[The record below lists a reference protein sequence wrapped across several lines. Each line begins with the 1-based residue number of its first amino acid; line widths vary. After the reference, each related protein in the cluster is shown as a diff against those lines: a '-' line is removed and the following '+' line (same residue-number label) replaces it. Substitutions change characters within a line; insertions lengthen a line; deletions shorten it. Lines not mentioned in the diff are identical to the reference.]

1 LLSQLYDAHQDLIP
15 LVWDTDDAWGGSRYS
30 WYPGNGY
37 VPWVIVGGNIEPTW
51 NNYTSYNNAYQ
62 QTYAVSSPLDMNLEM
77 SMTRDDLLL
86 TVDIEV
92 TETIDSTD
100 IKLFY
105 VITKYE
111 PNTQADY
118 VNKVVAYSGAI
129 DFTITNIGETWLDN
143 YTFELDPTWDLAD
156 INAVA
161 IVQSWTETKDILQ
174 AVSTSFTG
182 LLPMF
187 SSNVVEGPANLFV
200 QFTNNSFPQSGIDLF
215 EWDLDGDSVY
225 ETFDENPFYI
235 YDTPGTYD
243 VALRITVDGETAEA
257 IQEDYITVT
266 DGTNISGNLSGT
278 WSADNS
284 PYTITGNTEIAE
296 GDFLTIESGTEIIVN
311 NSSIMVYGLLV
322 ADAQNG
328 EPIIFSSESSWYG
341 LFFDETEEDNVL
353 NNCLISGSSASAIAI
368 DGAEVDIINCRIF
381 NNTGTN
387 TGAAIDVNN
396 ADDVLI
402 HNNVIS
408 NNSNV
413 GTAGVI
419 RFTNSIPTVTN
430 NMIVNNSGTTGGV
443 ICIKSESDV
452 TFQNNTIANNYC
464 ETGMIFVFNSAPV
477 FKNSIII
484 NNGEMFNLINGE
496 PVVVYSCITGGYGG
510 LGNIDEDPLFVN
522 PTDGDGPD
530 YDGLSA
536 LWHLLDDS
544 PCIDAGHPSSSYNDV
559 EDPDNPGFAL
569 YPAMGTLTNDMGAFG
584 GQGFADFVGIEDDD
598 QINELIVQ
606 NRINVYPNPFQ
617 PFTNISLQLNS
628 EDKKLPVNLGVYN
641 IKGQLVKTILDN
653 EIVNGQLYNWNG
665 NDNTGNKVASGIY
678 FIKMET
684 SRTTNLKKV
693 MLIK

>member
-1 LLSQLYDAHQDLIP
+1 MFA
-15 LVWDTDDAWGGSRYS
+15 
-30 WYPGNGY
+30 
-37 VPWVIVGGNIEPTW
+37 VIGADNVC
-51 NNYTSYNNAYQ
+51 YYNDNA
-62 QTYAVSSPLDMNLEM
+62 
-77 SMTRDDLLL
+77 
-86 TVDIEV
+86 
-92 TETIDSTD
+92 
-100 IKLFY
+100 
-105 VITKYE
+105 
-111 PNTQADY
+111 
-118 VNKVVAYSGAI
+118 
-129 DFTITNIGETWLDN
+129 
-143 YTFELDPTWDLAD
+143 
-156 INAVA
+156 
-161 IVQSWTETKDILQ
+161 
-174 AVSTSFTG
+174 
-182 LLPMF
+182 F
-187 SSNVVEGPANLFV
+187 SSVENALILAIESFGLEANFRSNVTSGPADLSV
-200 QFTNNSFPQSGIDLF
+200 QFENISTPGTGIELW
-215 EWDLDGDSVY
+215 EWDLDGDGEIDSN
-225 ETFDENPFYI
+225 DEDPYYLYTEI
-235 YDTPGTYD
+235 GSYD
-243 VALRITVDGETAEA
+243 VTLTITMEGETSTLT
-257 IQEDYITVT
+257 IPDYITVT
-266 DGTNISGNLSGT
+266 DGTNISGNLSGV

-284 PYTITGNTEIAE
+284 PYTITGNAEIALE
-296 GDFLTIESGTEIIVN
+296 DFLTIESGTEIIVN
-311 NSSIMVYGLLV
+311 NSSITVYGLLV
-322 ADAQNG
+322 ADAQDA
-328 EPIIFSSESSWYG
+328 EPIVFSSESSWYG
-341 LFFDETEEDNVL
+341 LFYNDSEEDNVL

-368 DGAEVDIINCRIF
+368 DDAKVDIVNCRIF

-387 TGAAIDVNN
+387 IGAAIDVSN

-408 NNSNV
+408 NNLND

-430 NMIVNNSGTTGGV
+430 NIIVNNSGTTGGV
-443 ICIKSESDV
+443 ICIKSGSDA
-452 TFQNNTIANNYC
+452 TFLNNTIANNLC
-464 ETGMIFVFNSAPV
+464 ETGMIFVFNSTPV

-530 YDGLSA
+530 YDGLSG
-536 LWHLLDDS
+536 LWHLQNGS
-544 PCIDAGHPSSSYNDV
+544 PCIDTGHPSSSYNDV
-559 EDPDNPGFAL
+559 EDPENPGFAL
-569 YPAMGTLTNDMGAFG
+569 YPAMGTLINDMGAFG
-584 GQGFADFVGIEDDD
+584 GQGFADFVGIEEDD
-598 QINELIVQ
+598 QINELIIQ